1 MTDHSATLV
10 DHIYFNSCDH
20 FTISGN
26 LLSDISD
33 HFPNFLIINKISCSY
48 RKPAIYHRD
57 YSNFK
62 EDKLLEEV
70 QQINWES
77 ALPDTNDVNLI
88 FDAFYTK
95 ISHLINNHVPLKKL
109 RKKEIKLQAKPWITK
124 GLRTSIALKNKLYKK
139 YLKSK
144 NTYYFQKYKSYRN
157 KLKHLILISKKS
169 YYSRYFSANQN
180 NIKETWKGIKQ
191 LITLKQSPASASTTI
206 EAGNRKLTSTQAIA
220 NAFNNYFTKIGSNL
234 ADGIPNSNIPFGN
247 YLNAPLCSS
256 FMIYPATAGEIETE
270 INNINSSKS
279 VGPYSIPINLL
290 KTLKSLLSKPLA
302 HLFNC
307 SFLSGVVPDKLKV
320 ARVVPVFKKGPRTL
334 MTNYRPISLL
344 SIFNKLLEKLM
355 YNRLMDFLDK
365 NEVLYNGQF
374 GFRTKH
380 STSHAILLITDKIQK
395 AIENKLFSCGIFLD
409 LSKAFDTVN
418 HHILLG
424 KLENYGIRGIANQ
437 WFHSYLSNRKQFVSV
452 FNDKSEE
459 LTITCGVPQGSV
471 LGPLLF
477 FLYINDFSNSA
488 KDIEFHLFADDSN
501 LFSSGKKLQTLELNL
516 NRDLISVNQWLC
528 ANKLSLNIDKSNF
541 VIFRPPQKKVNYN
554 IKLKIDNKDIK
565 EMKSIK
571 YLGVYIDCHLKW
583 KEHILE
589 VSKKL
594 ARGIGILLKLRHFV
608 NLASLVQVYYSII
621 YSFLTYGIIVWGN
634 TYSSNLQPL
643 IILQKRLYESS
654 HFLISELTPR
664 QFSNNLAY

>member
-1 MTDHSATLV
+1 
-10 DHIYFNSCDH
+10 
-20 FTISGN
+20 
-26 LLSDISD
+26 
-33 HFPNFLIINKISCSY
+33 
-48 RKPAIYHRD
+48 
-57 YSNFK
+57 
-62 EDKLLEEV
+62 
-70 QQINWES
+70 
-77 ALPDTNDVNLI
+77 
-88 FDAFYTK
+88 
-95 ISHLINNHVPLKKL
+95 
-109 RKKEIKLQAKPWITK
+109 
-124 GLRTSIALKNKLYKK
+124 
-139 YLKSK
+139 
-144 NTYYFQKYKSYRN
+144 
-157 KLKHLILISKKS
+157 
-169 YYSRYFSANQN
+169 
-180 NIKETWKGIKQ
+180 
-191 LITLKQSPASASTTI
+191 
-206 EAGNRKLTSTQAIA
+206 
-220 NAFNNYFTKIGSNL
+220 
-234 ADGIPNSNIPFGN
+234 
-247 YLNAPLCSS
+247 
-256 FMIYPATAGEIETE
+256 MIYPATAGEIETE

-279 VGPYSIPINLL
+279 VGPYSTLNLL

-307 SFLSGVVPDKLKV
+307 SFLSGIVPDKLKV
-320 ARVVPVFKKGPRTL
+320 ARVIPVFKKGPRTL

-418 HHILLG
+418 HHILLR

-477 FLYINDFSNSA
+477 LLYINDFSNSA
-488 KDIEFHLFADDSN
+488 KDIEFHLFTDDSN

-528 ANKLSLNIDKSNF
+528 ANKLSLNIDESNF

-571 YLGVYIDCHLKW
+571 YLGVYIDCHIKW

-608 NLASLVQVYYSII
+608 NLVSLVQV
-621 YSFLTYGIIVWGN
+621 
-634 TYSSNLQPL
+634 
-643 IILQKRLYESS
+643 
-654 HFLISELTPR
+654 
-664 QFSNNLAY
+664 

>member
-1 MTDHSATLV
+1 ML
-10 DHIYFNSCDH
+10 
-20 FTISGN
+20 
-26 LLSDISD
+26 
-33 HFPNFLIINKISCSY
+33 
-48 RKPAIYHRD
+48 
-57 YSNFK
+57 
-62 EDKLLEEV
+62 
-70 QQINWES
+70 
-77 ALPDTNDVNLI
+77 
-88 FDAFYTK
+88 
-95 ISHLINNHVPLKKL
+95 
-109 RKKEIKLQAKPWITK
+109 
-124 GLRTSIALKNKLYKK
+124 
-139 YLKSK
+139 
-144 NTYYFQKYKSYRN
+144 
-157 KLKHLILISKKS
+157 
-169 YYSRYFSANQN
+169 
-180 NIKETWKGIKQ
+180 
-191 LITLKQSPASASTTI
+191 
-206 EAGNRKLTSTQAIA
+206 
-220 NAFNNYFTKIGSNL
+220 
-234 ADGIPNSNIPFGN
+234 
-247 YLNAPLCSS
+247 
-256 FMIYPATAGEIETE
+256 
-270 INNINSSKS
+270 
-279 VGPYSIPINLL
+279 
-290 KTLKSLLSKPLA
+290 
-302 HLFNC
+302 
-307 SFLSGVVPDKLKV
+307 
-320 ARVVPVFKKGPRTL
+320 
-334 MTNYRPISLL
+334 
-344 SIFNKLLEKLM
+344 
-355 YNRLMDFLDK
+355 
-365 NEVLYNGQF
+365 
-374 GFRTKH
+374 KH

-418 HHILLG
+418 HHILLR

-477 FLYINDFSNSA
+477 LLYINDFSNSA

-528 ANKLSLNIDKSNF
+528 ANKLSLNMDKSNF
-541 VIFRPPQKKVNYN
+541 VIFHPPQKKVNYN

-643 IILQKRLYESS
+643 IILQKKAIQIITFSDFRAHTSPIFKQLRP
-654 HFLISELTPR
+654 HFFYFMVYGFFFNKVKVGGGKKIKIKV
-664 QFSNNLAY
+664 

>member
-1 MTDHSATLV
+1 MV
-10 DHIYFNSCDH
+10 
-20 FTISGN
+20 SG
-26 LLSDISD
+26 
-33 HFPNFLIINKISCSY
+33 ISCGC
-48 RKPAIYHRD
+48 RRPAVCRRD
-57 YSNFK
+57 CSSFR

-70 QQINWES
+70 RQVGWES
-77 ALPDTNDVNLI
+77 ALPDAGGVGLM
-88 FDAFYTK
+88 FDAFYAK
-95 ISHLINNHVPLKKL
+95 ISHLVDGRVPLGELGEGEIRL
-109 RKKEIKLQAKPWITK
+109 RAGPWVTG
-124 GLRTSIALKNKLYKK
+124 GLGTSVALGGELYKK
-139 YLKSK
+139 YLESGD
-144 NTYYFQKYKSYRN
+144 TCCFRRCGSYGGE
-157 KLKHLILISKKS
+157 LKRLVLVSGGS
-169 YYSRYFSANQN
+169 YCGGYFSANRG
-180 NIKETWKGIKQ
+180 GIGEAWGGVGR
-191 LITLKQSPASASTTI
+191 LVALRRSPASAPAAVG
-206 EAGNRKLTSTQAIA
+206 AGDGGLTGARAVAS
-220 NAFNNYFTKIGSNL
+220 AFSSCFTGVGSGL
-234 ADGIPNSNIPFGN
+234 ADGIPDSGIPFGS
-247 YLNAPLCSS
+247 YRNAPLCSS
-256 FMIYPATAGEIETE
+256 FMICPATAGEIETE

-320 ARVVPVFKKGPRTL
+320 ARVIPVFKKGPGTL

-344 SIFNKLLEKLM
+344 SKFNKLLEKLM

-418 HHILLG
+418 HHILLR
-424 KLENYGIRGIANQ
+424 KRENCGIRGIANQ
-437 WFHSYLSNRKQFVSV
+437 WFHSYLSNRKQFVSI

-459 LTITCGVPQGSV
+459 LTITCGLPQGSV

-477 FLYINDFSNSA
+477 LLYINDFSNSA

-571 YLGVYIDCHLKW
+571 YLGVYIDCHTVLFA
-583 KEHILE
+583 LLLR
-589 VSKKL
+589 L
-594 ARGIGILLKLRHFV
+594 AFLGLLLSVFS
-608 NLASLVQVYYSII
+608 LASLTTGV
-621 YSFLTYGIIVWGN
+621 
-634 TYSSNLQPL
+634 
-643 IILQKRLYESS
+643 R
-654 HFLISELTPR
+654 
-664 QFSNNLAY
+664 

>member
-1 MTDHSATLV
+1 
-10 DHIYFNSCDH
+10 
-20 FTISGN
+20 
-26 LLSDISD
+26 
-33 HFPNFLIINKISCSY
+33 
-48 RKPAIYHRD
+48 
-57 YSNFK
+57 
-62 EDKLLEEV
+62 
-70 QQINWES
+70 
-77 ALPDTNDVNLI
+77 
-88 FDAFYTK
+88 
-95 ISHLINNHVPLKKL
+95 
-109 RKKEIKLQAKPWITK
+109 
-124 GLRTSIALKNKLYKK
+124 
-139 YLKSK
+139 
-144 NTYYFQKYKSYRN
+144 
-157 KLKHLILISKKS
+157 
-169 YYSRYFSANQN
+169 
-180 NIKETWKGIKQ
+180 
-191 LITLKQSPASASTTI
+191 
-206 EAGNRKLTSTQAIA
+206 
-220 NAFNNYFTKIGSNL
+220 
-234 ADGIPNSNIPFGN
+234 
-247 YLNAPLCSS
+247 
-256 FMIYPATAGEIETE
+256 MI
-270 INNINSSKS
+270 
-279 VGPYSIPINLL
+279 
-290 KTLKSLLSKPLA
+290 
-302 HLFNC
+302 
-307 SFLSGVVPDKLKV
+307 
-320 ARVVPVFKKGPRTL
+320 PVFKKGPRTL

-395 AIENKLFSCGIFLD
+395 AIGNKLFSCGIFLD

-418 HHILLG
+418 HLILLR

-477 FLYINDFSNSA
+477 LLYINDFSNSA

-608 NLASLVQVYYSII
+608 NLASLVQVYYFII

-643 IILQKRLYESS
+643 IILQKKAIRIITFSDFRAHTSPIFKQLSLLKLCDVVELQTAL
-654 HFLISELTPR
+654 FLHVSV
-664 QFSNNLAY
+664 

>member
-1 MTDHSATLV
+1 
-10 DHIYFNSCDH
+10 
-20 FTISGN
+20 
-26 LLSDISD
+26 
-33 HFPNFLIINKISCSY
+33 
-48 RKPAIYHRD
+48 
-57 YSNFK
+57 
-62 EDKLLEEV
+62 
-70 QQINWES
+70 
-77 ALPDTNDVNLI
+77 
-88 FDAFYTK
+88 
-95 ISHLINNHVPLKKL
+95 
-109 RKKEIKLQAKPWITK
+109 
-124 GLRTSIALKNKLYKK
+124 
-139 YLKSK
+139 
-144 NTYYFQKYKSYRN
+144 
-157 KLKHLILISKKS
+157 
-169 YYSRYFSANQN
+169 
-180 NIKETWKGIKQ
+180 
-191 LITLKQSPASASTTI
+191 
-206 EAGNRKLTSTQAIA
+206 
-220 NAFNNYFTKIGSNL
+220 
-234 ADGIPNSNIPFGN
+234 
-247 YLNAPLCSS
+247 
-256 FMIYPATAGEIETE
+256 MIYPATAGEIETE

-320 ARVVPVFKKGPRTL
+320 ARVIPVFKKGPRTL

-418 HHILLG
+418 HHILLR

-477 FLYINDFSNSA
+477 LLYINDFSNSA

-643 IILQKRLYESS
+643 IILQKKAIRIITFSDFRAHTSPIFKQLSLLKLCDVVELQTALFMYQYNKGILPDLFTDFFTPVRSKHQYQTRLACKSTFSLPTTRTNYGIFNIRFYGSKVWNSIDEPLKSM
-654 HFLISELTPR
+654 TAN
-664 QFSNNLAY
+664 QFKLNLKKQFIAQY